1 LQSTIGNR
9 PVQRLVASARLQP
22 KLTLGA
28 PDDVY
33 EKEADAIA
41 EQVMKS
47 QAMGAASGRGS
58 NDDGDREAMPG
69 RSAVGHN
76 LARHLLLRT
85 PIRTLQRTLGNH
97 GLADVLR
104 QTLPERAIPELRRKC
119 ACGNE
124 SEQECS
130 ECSKNR
136 LAREREAASERDDSE
151 ATAIVGDVLKTPGQ
165 PLTESARRP
174 LEPRFGYDFSRVRAH
189 DGSEAAESAS
199 AVKAAAYNVGN
210 HIVFG
215 KGRYAPGTN
224 EGDRLLAHELTHT
237 IQQTG
242 GVWLGRDPARGE
254 APEGGLLQRDL
265 DPQYQTSPSAATPD
279 VTGAADDSGPVSI
292 APIQVAGEPHAFEM
306 EGGCEGLH
314 LHGKTDGT
322 FDGGTGSVVN
332 QKVTKGEGCN
342 CDKGV
347 QCFHVTGTLVTNYSV
362 SVTITMPPVPSG
374 LTACERAKVQAFLQ
388 NVLLP
393 HEHDH
398 EARLKTYNGQ
408 TKNPVDVT
416 GCGQDDVTSKVQAI
430 QDAEEPARRA
440 AAQARSDA
448 IDPFVRTIDCSDC
461 EKQSAAPGAGQVGG
475 GDTEIAAM
483 RLPFSGH
490 LRARAFTSGVDI
502 VFDAG
507 RYAPDSAAGR
517 RLIAHEL
524 APVIQQSQ
532 AGAPSIQRQPTDAP
546 EAKPTLVKSR
556 QALTEWIKDPTAS
569 GTLGPKAWADLHKVE
584 EKFADI
590 AKVTQVRKIFIGP
603 AAVSDPEN
611 VNIVS
616 DKDIH
621 HYMPGLNFSEFIMG
635 RGETFYVNAAGGP
648 PIEKLNPSPTGPLP
662 KIAIVLGKEV
672 SSSKQMAL
680 TTVRHEMI
688 HAEHLILTLKTVEKW
703 QAAKTKDSFD
713 DWLSEQNKKGKISTL
728 EQELVTEEEKTNRPN
743 TELLAYTEGFMT
755 AFLLADPPPAKNDD
769 PAFEQLFGMF
779 MSGSEPWA
787 NANPETRSEALG
799 RLQQYYCQVLDSA
812 RQKAFENWVG
822 KPPEARPSSLS
833 GWDWRPKRQMHAHF
847 FGGLKK
853 IVDGKCAGLGGAKPA
868 RPGKASPKSKSS

>member
-9 PVQRLVASARLQP
+9 AVQRLVASARLQP

-33 EKEADAIA
+33 EREADAIA

-58 NDDGDREAMPG
+58 NDDGDREAMPA

-97 GLADVLR
+97 RLADVLR
-104 QTLPERAIPELRRKC
+104 QALPGRAIPELRRKC

-130 ECSKNR
+130 ACSKTR
-136 LAREREAASERDDSE
+136 LAREPEAASEPDGPE
-151 ATAIVGDVLKTPGQ
+151 ATAIVGDVLKAPGQ
-165 PLTESARRP
+165 PLTGSARRA
-174 LEPRFGYDFSRVRAH
+174 LEPHFGYDFSRVRVH
-189 DGSEAAESAS
+189 DGSQAAESAS
-199 AVKAAAYNVGN
+199 AVKAAAYTVGN

-242 GVWLGRDPARGE
+242 GAWLGRGLARGE
-254 APEGGLLQRDL
+254 AAKGGQLQREL
-265 DPQYQTSPSAATPD
+265 DPQSQTSPA
-279 VTGAADDSGPVSI
+279 AADDAGLVGM

-306 EGGCEGLH
+306 EGRCEGLR
-314 LHGKTDGT
+314 LHGTTDGT
-322 FDGGTGSVVN
+322 FDGGTGSVEN
-332 QKVTKGEGCN
+332 QRVTRGTGCN
-342 CDKGV
+342 CDQGV
-347 QCFHVTGTLVTNYSV
+347 QCSHVTGTLVTNYSV
-362 SVTITMPPVPSG
+362 SVTITMPPMPSG
-374 LTACERAKVQAFLQ
+374 LTACQQAKVQAFLQ

-393 HEHDH
+393 HEQDH
-398 EARLKTYNGQ
+398 ETRLKTYNGQ
-408 TKNPVDVT
+408 TKNRVDIT
-416 GCGQDDVTSKVQAI
+416 ACGQDDAASKVQAI

-440 AAQARSDA
+440 AAQARSNA
-448 IDPFVRTIDCSDC
+448 IDPFVRPIDCSDC
-461 EKQSAAPGAGQVGG
+461 EKQSAAPSAGQVGS

-483 RLPFSGH
+483 RLPLSGR
-490 LRARAFTSGVDI
+490 LRA
-502 VFDAG
+502 
-507 RYAPDSAAGR
+507 P
-517 RLIAHEL
+517 EL
-524 APVIQQSQ
+524 PHAIHQSQ
-532 AGAPSIQRQPTDAP
+532 AGAPSIQRQPADPP

-556 QALTEWIKDPTAS
+556 QAVTDWIKDPTAS
-569 GTLGPKAWADLHKVE
+569 GTLDPKAWAALRKDE

-590 AKVTQVRKIFIGP
+590 AKVAQVKKIFIGP

-611 VNIVS
+611 VNTVS
-616 DKDIH
+616 QDMRR
-621 HYMPGLNFSEFIMG
+621 YMPGLNLSAFTMA
-635 RGETFYVNAAGGP
+635 RGETFYVDAAGGP
-648 PIEKLNPSPTGPLP
+648 PIEKLDPSPTGPLP
-662 KIAIVLGKEV
+662 KIAIVLGQEV
-672 SSSKQMAL
+672 FASKQMAL
-680 TTVRHEMI
+680 TTLRHEMM

-703 QAAKTKDSFD
+703 RASKTKDSFD
-713 DWLSEQNKKGKISTL
+713 DWLSEQKKKGKISTL
-728 EQELVTEEEKTNRPN
+728 EQGLVAEEEKTNRPN
-743 TELLAYTEGFMT
+743 SELLGYTEGFMT

-769 PAFEQLFGMF
+769 PPFEQLLGMF
-779 MSGSEPWA
+779 MSSSEPWA

-799 RLQQYYCQVLDSA
+799 RLQQYYCQVLDPA

-822 KPPEARPSSLS
+822 KPPQAQPSSLRMWS
-833 GWDWRPKRQMHAHF
+833 WAPKRQMHAHF
-847 FGGLKK
+847 FDGLKK

-868 RPGKASPKSKSS
+868 PPAKASPKSKGS